1 MACVV
6 STTTSTMAQ
15 FDFLA
20 DPESEQQGNRRGS
33 SAGGAGI
40 STIPSVSDN
49 DESLSD
55 VDADVADLVSIRDEE
70 LEDVSSLVDQF
81 ATARGR
87 RGRAHRGP
95 PEQPVLGE
103 RLRPPLHDLL
113 QMDAVGLPATAESS
127 SSSSSSRPPPRS
139 SQEQTIRCRL
149 GDRGGFLSVSF
160 CARAGLPLPL
170 RRLRVGRRRELRR
183 KGSSGRLAVV
193 NWVARLAPWHHPT
206 SVSES
211 LVCALYGAS
220 RGRWALQPIQQ
231 TGTPNVGL
239 QQRRVVFLVHT
250 SFSFSREEFGA
261 ILIQNGP
268 LVCLV
273 LYLPTNRIRLQT
285 SK

>member
-1 MACVV
+1 MEPNDPFMACVV

-95 PEQPVLGE
+95 PRAARSGGRGYAHPSMIYCRWTQSGFLP
-103 RLRPPLHDLL
+103 RPSRRRRRRHRGRRPG
-113 QMDAVGLPATAESS
+113 APR
-127 SSSSSSRPPPRS
+127 SRPS
-139 SQEQTIRCRL
+139 DVGSGI
-149 GDRGGFLSVSF
+149 GGAF
-160 CARAGLPLPL
+160 CLFPF
-170 RRLRVGRRRELRR
+170 V
-183 KGSSGRLAVV
+183 
-193 NWVARLAPWHHPT
+193 
-206 SVSES
+206 
-211 LVCALYGAS
+211 
-220 RGRWALQPIQQ
+220 RGRDYLYHCD
-231 TGTPNVGL
+231 GCV
-239 QQRRVVFLVHT
+239 
-250 SFSFSREEFGA
+250 SDEEE
-261 ILIQNGP
+261 
-268 LVCLV
+268 
-273 LYLPTNRIRLQT
+273 
-285 SK
+285 S